1 VLTRRRFF
9 QAALAAGLGALAPGV
24 GGCMPTSSSA
34 RKTSEALAAL
44 RTRRIAPPSLAGY
57 GEFRGVI
64 HAHTGL
70 SHDSTGTDEQILEAA
85 RLAKLDFL
93 ITTDHYTPRIFTEGL
108 DGIHNYV
115 LVVRGVELPL
125 GCVRGEG
132 TARRCGSVLAIG
144 LREPLDPDKYA
155 TKEDLLTAIRAQGA
169 LAIIAH
175 PRGVPNPH
183 YFDLADGMEIYDI
196 ADTIRERL
204 VEIPRYLLATPFLK
218 GGYETELFLPIAERS
233 NWPLVQWDRL
243 TQTRRF
249 VGLAGNDAHQNLSF
263 LGRQFDPY
271 ALVFG
276 SLNTHILVP
285 LATKENRFLAS
296 PSPFVKT
303 VTALRAGRCFASFNL
318 LADAAG
324 FRFAAHAEEK
334 GAVVAVMGDEASL
347 QAGLLLIAQS
357 PLPGAIE
364 LLRDGV
370 PIRRQEGRE
379 LRYRVD
385 RTGVYRVEVSL
396 WVVDRWRPWIF
407 ANPIYVR
414 A

>member
-24 GGCMPTSSSA
+24 GGCTPTSSA
-34 RKTSEALAAL
+34 RETSEALAAL
-44 RTRRIAPPSLAGY
+44 RNQRIAPSPLAGY
-57 GEFRGVI
+57 GEFRGVV

-70 SHDSTGTDEQILEAA
+70 SHDSTGTDGQIIEAA

-93 ITTDHYTPRIFTEGL
+93 VTTDHYTPRIFTEGL
-108 DGIHNYV
+108 DGVQDSV

-132 TARRCGSVLAIG
+132 TDRRCSSVLAIG
-144 LREPLDPDKYA
+144 LREPLNPDKYA

-175 PRGVPNPH
+175 SRGVPDPH
-183 YFDLADGMEIYDI
+183 YFELADGMEIYDI

-204 VEIPRYLLATPFLK
+204 VDLPRYLLATPFLK
-218 GGYETELFLPIAERS
+218 GEFETELFLPIAERS

-271 ALVFG
+271 ALVFR

-285 LATKENRFLAS
+285 LATKENRFLATPS
-296 PSPFVKT
+296 PSEKL

-324 FRFAAHAEEK
+324 FRYTAHAGEK

-347 QAGLLLIAQS
+347 QEGLLLVAQS

-364 LLRDGV
+364 LLRNGI

-385 RTGVYRVEVSL
+385 RAGVYRVEVSL

>member
-1 VLTRRRFF
+1 MLTRRRFF
-9 QAALAAGLGALAPGV
+9 QAALAAGVGALAPAV
-24 GGCMPTSSSA
+24 GGCTPTSSA
-34 RKTSEALAAL
+34 QKTNEALAAI
-44 RTRRIAPPSLAGY
+44 RVQRVAPSPLEGY
-57 GEFRGVI
+57 GEFRGVV

-70 SHDSTGTDEQILEAA
+70 SHDSTGTNGQILEAA
-85 RLAKLDFL
+85 HLAKLDWL

-108 DGIHNYV
+108 EGIRDHV

-125 GCVRGEG
+125 GCMRGEG
-132 TARRCGSVLAIG
+132 IARRCGSVLGIG
-144 LREPLDPDKYA
+144 LRAPLDPDRYA

-175 PRGVPNPH
+175 PRGVPDPH

-204 VEIPRYLLATPFLK
+204 VEIPRYLLAAPFLTSE
-218 GGYETELFLPIAERS
+218 YETELFLPIAERS

-263 LGRQFDPY
+263 LGWQVDPY
-271 ALVFG
+271 ALIFR
-276 SLNTHILVP
+276 SLNTHVLIP
-285 LATKENRFLAS
+285 LATKENRFLTS
-296 PSPFVKT
+296 PPTTAKLVN
-303 VTALRAGRCFASFNL
+303 ALRAGRCFASFNL

-324 FRFAAHAEEK
+324 FRFTAHTEET
-334 GAVVAVMGDEASL
+334 GAVVAVLGDEASL
-347 QAGLLLIAQS
+347 QEGLLLIAQS
-357 PLPGAIE
+357 PVPGAIE

-396 WVVDRWRPWIF
+396 WVVDRWRPWIL

>member
-1 VLTRRRFF
+1 MLTRRRFF

-24 GGCMPTSSSA
+24 GGCTPTSSA
-34 RKTSEALAAL
+34 QKTSEALAAL
-44 RTRRIAPPSLAGY
+44 RNQRIAPSPLAGY
-57 GEFRGVI
+57 GEFRGVV

-70 SHDSTGTDEQILEAA
+70 SHDSTGTDGQIIEAA

-93 ITTDHYTPRIFTEGL
+93 VTTDHYTPRIFTEGL
-108 DGIHNYV
+108 DGVQDSV

-132 TARRCGSVLAIG
+132 TDRRCSSVLAIG
-144 LREPLDPDKYA
+144 LREPLNPDKYA

-175 PRGVPNPH
+175 SRGVPDPH
-183 YFDLADGMEIYDI
+183 YFELADGMEIYDI

-204 VEIPRYLLATPFLK
+204 VDLPRYLLATPFLK
-218 GGYETELFLPIAERS
+218 GEFETELFLPIAERS

-271 ALVFG
+271 ALVFR

-285 LATKENRFLAS
+285 LATKENRFLATPS
-296 PSPFVKT
+296 PSEKL

-324 FRFAAHAEEK
+324 FRYTAHAGEK

-347 QAGLLLIAQS
+347 QEGLLLVAQS

-364 LLRDGV
+364 LLRNGI

-385 RTGVYRVEVSL
+385 RAGVYRVEVSL

>member
-1 VLTRRRFF
+1 V
-9 QAALAAGLGALAPGV
+9 
-24 GGCMPTSSSA
+24 
-34 RKTSEALAAL
+34 
-44 RTRRIAPPSLAGY
+44 AGY
-57 GEFRGVI
+57 QQFRGVI
-64 HAHTGL
+64 HAHTNL
-70 SHDSTGTDEQILEAA
+70 SHDSTGTDGQILEAA
-85 RLAKLDFL
+85 RLANLDFL
-93 ITTDHYTPRIFTEGL
+93 VTTNHYTPRIFTEGL
-108 DGIHNYV
+108 EGIQEHV

-125 GCVRGEG
+125 GCGRGEG
-132 TARRCGSVLAIG
+132 IARRCGSVLAIG
-144 LREPLDPDKYA
+144 LREPLNPDRYA

-175 PRGVPNPH
+175 PRGVPDPR

-196 ADTIRERL
+196 ADTMRERL

-218 GGYETELFLPIAERS
+218 GEYETELFLPIAERS

-249 VGLAGNDAHQNLSF
+249 IGLAGNDAHQNLSI
-263 LGRQFDPY
+263 LGRQVDPY
-271 ALVFG
+271 GLVFR
-276 SLNTHILVP
+276 SLNTHVLIP

-296 PSPFVKT
+296 PSPTLKL

-324 FRFAAHAEEK
+324 FRFTAHVEEN
-334 GAVVAVMGDEASL
+334 GPVVAALGDEASL
-347 QAGLLLIAQS
+347 GKGLLLIAQS